1 MFLWSSNVPAVR
13 NHWIGMAWTPE
24 VGRRVLDLRAAL
36 ESLVDK
42 QACPRFG
49 LYGSG
54 PDAWY
59 VCDTPSLRS
68 NGCHIVGV
76 GIADDDKFEVHAAQS
91 FRNCNVTMVDPTPW
105 VVKRY
110 DAHPPKEHNLK
121 FVPCALARTKGP
133 VTLLKNAYTNR
144 DYVVPGC
151 TLADLHPAPP
161 TVLKID
167 IEGGEWGL
175 FNASKG
181 TPPDVW
187 RNTGVWSMH
196 GLDAQQIMF
205 ELHDGPPAAWLGLWR
220 MFVRSGY
227 ALWKVTNPRFG
238 GDSCGPGCRYP
249 GMKQAKRA
257 LAELYFVRK

>member
-1 MFLWSSNVPAVR
+1 MFLWASSLPSR
-13 NHWIGMAWTPE
+13 DQWIGRSWVP
-24 VGRRVLDLRAAL
+24 VSGIQVVDFKAAL
-36 ESLVDK
+36 ESLVDHG
-42 QACPRFG
+42 ACQSFG

-59 VCDTPSLRS
+59 VCNTLGLRKP
-68 NGCHIVGV
+68 GCQIVGV
-76 GIADDDKFEVHAAQS
+76 GIADDDKFEVHAARS

-105 VVKRY
+105 VVRHYKQQ
-110 DAHPPKEHNLK
+110 PPKQPNLR
-121 FVPCALARTKGP
+121 FVPCALAPIDGP
-133 VTLLKNAYTNR
+133 VILRKNAYTSR

-151 TLADLHPAPP
+151 TLEDLGTVSP

-167 IEGGEWGL
+167 IEGGEWEL

-181 TPPDVW
+181 RAYDVW
-187 RNTGVWSMH
+187 RDTGVWSIK
-196 GLDAQQIMF
+196 GLNADQIMF

-220 MFVRSGY
+220 MFARSGY

-238 GDSCGPGCRYP
+238 GNACGPGCRYP
-249 GMKQAKRA
+249 GLTQAKRA